1 VNWSSE
7 NELIIFNNG
16 VNRPAGNFSSV
27 EIISLPV
34 FENGVYLQVD
44 EEAFIPEM
52 ATHNYSMNQ
61 DYFTQSQGGAYRL
74 SDGNMLITISTMK
87 TILELDESGQIVFE
101 YYHDANGNLP
111 RAQKYDQNYLSPY
124 ISGDINSDSNVDILD
139 VVQCVN
145 IILANSTYIENADLN
160 QDNIIDVLDIVLIV
174 NIILA

>member
-1 VNWSSE
+1 M
-7 NELIIFNNG
+7 
-16 VNRPAGNFSSV
+16 
-27 EIISLPV
+27 
-34 FENGVYLQVD
+34 YLQEN
-44 EEAFIPEM
+44 EEAFMPQMPTI
-52 ATHNYSMNQ
+52 NYNM
-61 DYFTQSQGGAYRL
+61 YEGYYTPSQGGAYRL

-145 IILANSTYIENADLN
+145 IILANSPYIENADLN
-160 QDNIIDVLDIVLIV
+160 QDNIIDILDIILIV